1 MTYLH
6 HLINQ
11 FNPGDGKT
19 YPTDETIGM
28 PLTVESRDVAL
39 GDGRGT
45 SFTFQSEHGQIV
57 LLAVRLAVLLL
68 ESILAKLAAALGA
81 EKVIRMPRL
90 IQSRHAFLFNVQ
102 FAIDDGQNIQKKK
115 KNTNPK
121 IFFKKSN

>member
-102 FAIDDGQNIQKKK
+102 FAIDDGQNIK

>member
-81 EKVIRMPRL
+81 EKMIRMPRL
-90 IQSRHAFLFNVQ
+90 IQSRHAFLFQRPVCNRRW
-102 FAIDDGQNIQKKK
+102 AKYTKKK
-115 KNTNPK
+115 RNTNPK
-121 IFFKKSN
+121 IF

>member
-102 FAIDDGQNIQKKK
+102 FAIDDGQNI

-121 IFFKKSN
+121 IF